1 MYRISQNEEGATL
14 IELLFSSIILIV
26 VTASFYRLLLAFYQN
41 YQNQEEIAEMQ
52 QQARVAAD
60 LLSREIEVAGYDPT
74 GSLFLPEGLPN
85 ENKLTKGMSRVGCER
100 RAHPA
105 ERILEA
111 TPVVFHLLAD
121 LNGNTVLDDSIS
133 TLKDV
138 DEDVRYEWVGASG
151 IDSCGIRKAPFTLYR
166 DTGGGGG
173 GQEVA
178 FTIDQFK
185 LVYFDEQG
193 RALPERA
200 LSQDERTRIRKVA
213 MTLRARSERRDPN
226 NPSDGGFRTRQ
237 ITFEVRLRNM

>member
-41 YQNQEEIAEMQ
+41 YQNQEEIAETQ

-74 GSLFLPEGLPN
+74 GSLFSPEGLPN

-121 LNGNTVLDDSIS
+121 LNGNAVLDDSIS
-133 TLKDV
+133 TLKDI
-138 DEDVRYEWVGASG
+138 DEDVRYEWVGAGG

-166 DTGGGGG
+166 DTGGGRRGAGG
-173 GQEVA
+173 R
-178 FTIDQFK
+178 F
-185 LVYFDEQG
+185 FD
-193 RALPERA
+193 
-200 LSQDERTRIRKVA
+200 
-213 MTLRARSERRDPN
+213 RS
-226 NPSDGGFRTRQ
+226 
-237 ITFEVRLRNM
+237 I